1 MGLMKNGKLFSD
13 KISAADKA
21 IGFDFQYYYFFCRLL
36 NLRSGETVGLEVLDD
51 VHTTLVNDRQI
62 LIQLKH
68 TNQTKSDGSTK
79 NLTSLDI
86 DLWKS
91 LSNWS
96 QIITDKN
103 AKRDEKSKQLDFI
116 RKTDFLLVS
125 NKSENAQNII
135 LQTISKLQ
143 NNSKKYT
150 DLITNLTALQTE
162 TKDDVIKSY
171 IKKILDLDY
180 EVGEAFFRNLR
191 FDLGCEDIIAKCKI
205 AIKEAKISENKI
217 DDVFNGLNSQI
228 RTDNFFTTKNKEK
241 IIISFDDFYKKYRR
255 HYDLARNEE
264 KLLLKPFAGILPDNI
279 TDQTFVKQ
287 LIDIEDI
294 KVDDIIQITEFTR
307 HKLRMQG
314 NIDTWHQSGDLT
326 ANEADDFDKETKLRW
341 SNEHRKIYRQ
351 CADGEISKKAL
362 ELLDSMR
369 KERLSIASQEL
380 PTDMSNGQYYR
391 LSDTPEIGWHRDW
404 EEKYK

>member
-1 MGLMKNGKLFSD
+1 MKNSKPYSD

-21 IGFDFQYYYFFCRLL
+21 IGLDFQYYYFLYRLL
-36 NLRSGETVGLEVLDD
+36 NLRSGEKVGLEVLDD
-51 VHTTLVNDRQI
+51 VHTTLVSDRQI

-68 TNQTKSDGSTK
+68 TIQTKSDGSSK

-103 AKRDEKSKQLDFI
+103 AERDKESKQLDFI
-116 RKTDFLLVS
+116 KKTDFLLVS
-125 NKSENAQNII
+125 NKSENAKNII
-135 LQTISKLQ
+135 LQTISEFQ
-143 NNSKKYT
+143 NKSKKYN
-150 DLITNLTALQTE
+150 DLLTNLTKLKTE
-162 TKDDVIKSY
+162 TKDDIIKSY
-171 IKKILDLDY
+171 IQKILDLND

-205 AIKEAKISENKI
+205 AIKEDKIPENKI
-217 DDVFNGLNSQI
+217 DDVFNGIDSQI
-228 RTDNFFTTKNKEK
+228 RTDNFFKIKNREK

-264 KLLLKPFAGILPDNI
+264 KLSLKPFTGILPDNL

-294 KVDDIIQITEFTR
+294 KVDDIIDITEFTR
-307 HKLRMQG
+307 HKLLMQG
-314 NIDTWHQSGDLT
+314 NIDNWHQSGDLT

-341 SNEHRKIYRQ
+341 FNEHRKIYRQ
-351 CADGEISKKAL
+351 CSDGEVPKKAL

-391 LSDTPEIGWHRDW
+391 LSDTPEIGWHKDW
-404 EEKYK
+404 EKKYK